1 MQLGIRLHDVNAAAP
16 ETLQTLENTSNE
28 NAVSSRMYIQNLYD
42 SL

>member
-28 NAVSSRMYIQNLYD
+28 IGRAHV
-42 SL
+42 